1 MSHTIQI
8 QLQPEIEAQLA
19 AEAHA
24 RGMALE
30 HYIVE
35 KLAGSS
41 SRANGD
47 HSVSEAIDRIR
58 RLRKGNRLDGVRITE
73 LIHEGR
79 KY

>member
-1 MSHTIQI
+1 MIQI

-19 AEAHA
+19 AEAQA

-30 HYIVE
+30 HYIAE

-41 SRANGD
+41 SVRPTERR
-47 HSVSEAIDRIR
+47 SVAEAIDRIR
-58 RLRKGNRLDGVRITE
+58 ELRKGNRLAGLNTSDLVR
-73 LIHEGR
+73 EGR

>member
-1 MSHTIQI
+1 MIQI

-19 AEAHA
+19 AEAQA

-35 KLAGSS
+35 KLAGS
-41 SRANGD
+41 RPA
-47 HSVSEAIDRIR
+47 HLAEQRSVVETVDRIR
-58 RLRKGNRLDGVRITE
+58 ELRKGSRLDGLRITD
-73 LIHEGR
+73 LVREGQ